1 MHHSGKSRSATPPS
15 CGWKKDD
22 AARFKNMA
30 DTVFR
35 PVYRWLVVDVEA
47 ALGRPLKGLRI
58 LDIGGGPGHMAI
70 EFLRAG
76 VERIIEVDLSKTMI
90 DLAVESISRLDAE
103 QASRF
108 SGLIGEAAAL
118 PVETGS
124 VDLVFSRG
132 SIQFWPDLAGAFDE
146 IYRVLSVGGSAYL
159 GRGYGLR
166 TPPELVAEIA
176 RRREERETQAG
187 GPSRIPQMDRDAMLR
202 LARERGGGAV
212 FLGPS
217 PGSWLH
223 WRPAK

>member
-1 MHHSGKSRSATPPS
+1 MHHSGSNPPAS
-15 CGWKKDD
+15 PAYSDWNQHD
-22 AARFKNMA
+22 AARFKSMA

-35 PVYRWLVVDVEA
+35 PLYRWLVVDIEA
-47 ALGRPLKGLRI
+47 ALERPLKGLRV

-90 DLAVESISRLDAE
+90 DLAVETITSLDPE
-103 QASRF
+103 RASCF
-108 SGLIGEAAAL
+108 SGLVGEAAAL

-124 VDLVFSRG
+124 IDLVFSRG

-146 IYRVLSVGGSAYL
+146 IVRVVSYGGSAYL

-166 TPPELVAEIA
+166 TPPELVAEIT
-176 RRREERETQAG
+176 RRRAERETKAG
-187 GPSRIPQMDRDAMLR
+187 GPSQIPQMDRDAMLR
-202 LARERGGGAV
+202 LARERGGDAV
-212 FLGPS
+212 FLGPP